1 MKTITLIAN
10 AKIIVHRTNGRSE
23 VTTSKPIEIIIPAD
37 LIDESVAVGVIE
49 LSAYAKEY
57 RHND

>member
-1 MKTITLIAN
+1 MKTITLTAN
-10 AKIIVHRTNGRSE
+10 AKIIVHRTNGKSV
-23 VTTSKPIEIIIPAD
+23 VTTTEPIEIIIPAD
-37 LIDESVAVGVIE
+37 LIDESAEVGVIE